1 MGITLCYI
9 ATYLIE
15 ALLIYLYCDFLF
27 ERKRN
32 TLWILLSFGLMYT
45 ALYLAYSPRTMVLN
59 AVLYTVGNLILLPG
73 LYRCSFKQ
81 ALLHSLFLTAT
92 LLLTEYFTT
101 VWVGFLWG
109 DFILLSYTTDP
120 AASIITIFISKLL
133 YLVLTTVGARIFARQ
148 KLLSESPGITLLFCS
163 MPILSLVL
171 TLVSVAIASD
181 YPLSEG
187 NVQIISICTI
197 TLMAVNLL
205 FLILYNYMKK
215 ANAEKLLLQ
224 VGMEKERSE
233 SAYYQALY
241 EEKESRNILLHDI
254 KNHLGAIS
262 ALADQGRT
270 EDVRKYIAELKSTLV
285 SKDPSELS
293 NDPILGLILYR
304 ISQEC
309 KETGIRFFVDIRDC
323 CEDYLD
329 SADKTALL
337 SNLLSNAVEA
347 AKSSADKEIDFSIRH
362 SGNADGIV
370 ITTENSCDTK
380 PITDSR
386 GRFRTAKLS
395 PGIHGLGMQSIARI
409 VKKYDGHSAVSYD
422 EAGHR
427 FHHVVYLSKVIE
439 KP

>member
-1 MGITLCYI
+1 MGLTLCYI
-9 ATYLIE
+9 ATYLVE
-15 ALLIYLYCDFLF
+15 ALLIYLYYDFLF
-27 ERKRN
+27 EKKRN
-32 TLWILLSFGLMYT
+32 ILWILLSFGVMYT
-45 ALYLAYSPRTMVLN
+45 TLYIAFSQQNMALNAALYTA
-59 AVLYTVGNLILLPG
+59 GNLVLLLT

-81 ALLHSLFLTAT
+81 ALLHALFLSCA
-92 LLLTEYFTT
+92 LLLAEYFTS
-101 VWVGFLWG
+101 VLVGSIWG
-109 DFILLSYTTDP
+109 SLLSYSTDLS
-120 AASIITIFISKLL
+120 AAITMLFISKLL

-148 KLLSESPGITLLFCS
+148 KLLSESPGITVLFCS
-163 MPILSLVL
+163 MPVLSLGL
-171 TLVSVAIASD
+171 TLVSIRIASNQ
-181 YPLSEG
+181 PINQGTAQL
-187 NVQIISICTI
+187 IAICTT

-224 VGMEKERSE
+224 VGMEKERAE

-254 KNHLGAIS
+254 KNHLGSIAT
-262 ALADQGRT
+262 LAEQGKT
-270 EDVRKYIAELKSTLV
+270 EDVRKYIAELKSTLT
-285 SKDPSELS
+285 SKDSLEFCQ
-293 NDPILGLILYR
+293 DPILGLLLYR
-304 ISQEC
+304 TSQEC
-309 KETGIRFFVDIRDC
+309 KEAGIRFYGDIRDC

-347 AKSSADKEIDFSIRH
+347 AKNSADKEIDFSIRH

-380 PITDSR
+380 PIIDSR
-386 GRFRTAKLS
+386 GRFRTVKSS

-409 VKKYDGHSAVSYD
+409 VKKHDGHSAVSYD
-422 EAGHR
+422 EESCR
-427 FHHVVYLSKVIE
+427 FRHVVYLPKTLE